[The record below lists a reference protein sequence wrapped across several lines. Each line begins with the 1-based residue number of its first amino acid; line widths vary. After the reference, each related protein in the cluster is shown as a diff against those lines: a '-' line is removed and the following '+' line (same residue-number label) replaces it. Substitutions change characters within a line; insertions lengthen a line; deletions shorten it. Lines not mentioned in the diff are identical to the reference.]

1 MDTLSF
7 PSKPQALEVLRQFRV
22 IYGSMRR
29 HFRAVEERCGVSG
42 SQAWILRE
50 VQLRPGIG
58 ISELAES
65 MGIHQSTCSL
75 LVDKLALRGRLE
87 KQRHPEDLRR
97 VGLQLTVEGASI
109 LSALPGPAEGVL
121 PDALKQL
128 SAAGLQA
135 LHQQL
140 AELILHLPASDE
152 GFADMPLADLARPD
166 PQGTL

>member
-1 MDTLSF
+1 MDTLPF

-29 HFRAVEERCGVSG
+29 HFRAVEERCGISG
-42 SQAWILRE
+42 SQAWILQE
-50 VQLRPGIG
+50 VQQHPGIG
-58 ISELAES
+58 ISELATR

-75 LVDKLALRGRLE
+75 LVDKLAQRGRLE

-97 VGLQLTVEGASI
+97 VGLQLTAAGTSI
-109 LSALPGPAEGVL
+109 LRTLPGPAEGVL

-128 SAAGLQA
+128 ADARLQA

-140 AELILHLPASDE
+140 AELILHLPAGDE
-152 GFADMPLADLARPD
+152 GFADMPLADIARPD
-166 PQGTL
+166 PQGIL

>member
-1 MDTLSF
+1 MPPLSF
-7 PSKPQALEVLRQFRV
+7 LSKPQALEVLRQFRV

-42 SQAWILRE
+42 SQAWILQE
-50 VQLRPGIG
+50 VQQRPGIG

-87 KQRHPEDLRR
+87 KRRHPEDLRR
-97 VGLQLTVEGASI
+97 VGLQLTAEGAGI
-109 LSALPGPAEGVL
+109 LRALPGPAEGVL

-128 SAAGLQA
+128 SDARLQA

-140 AELILHLPASDE
+140 AELILHLPASNE

-166 PQGTL
+166 PKGNV